1 MTAIRMKPQF
11 VGRWRLTEME
21 AWDSDYINLTGP
33 GYLKIDRDGG
43 GFMQFGAVEAA
54 LDCRAEDMGDKR
66 RLEFSFRGSDEGDPI
81 SGRGW
86 ATVSGDEITG
96 RIYFHQGD
104 ESGFIATK
112 DKAAKDDR
120 QSTANVIRLPKNI
133 AVAHSKKAGPHRKKI
148 KYGQPVEIRFS
159 RAEKVLLQE
168 HTFMDAD
175 YTKRIRPADKGKAL
189 VGHYTLDDL
198 EDMIGYIAAEANHT
212 TDKKL
217 QRKLDSL
224 FSRLQ
229 DEMES
234 YDDGA

>member
-1 MTAIRMKPQF
+1 
-11 VGRWRLTEME
+11 
-21 AWDSDYINLTGP
+21 
-33 GYLKIDRDGG
+33 
-43 GFMQFGAVEAA
+43 
-54 LDCRAEDMGDKR
+54 MGDKLR
-66 RLEFSFRGSDEGDPI
+66 VEFSFQGFDEGDPI
-81 SGRGW
+81 SGRGR
-86 ATVSGDEITG
+86 ATVSGNEMTG

-104 ESGFIATK
+104 ESGFTAIR
-112 DKAAKDDR
+112 DRAAKENKR
-120 QSTANVIRLPKNI
+120 SAVNVIRLPNRTT
-133 AVAHSKKAGPHRKKI
+133 AAHSKKTGHRQKEI
-148 KYGQPVEIRFS
+148 KYGQPVEVRFS
-159 RAEKVLLQE
+159 QADKTLLEE

-175 YTKRIRPADKGKAL
+175 YTKRLRPADTGRAL